1 MRRIGAISLAD
12 SVTKSGSQFRTNVSI
27 ELYDGSYLR
36 RDPDLPKGEFRNF
49 LTSRELRAKFRSIVS
64 PCVSAAGEALLHKTI
79 MKFKNESV
87 HDLFQ
92 RTMPATN
99 IALAGED

>member
-1 MRRIGAISLAD
+1 MRCISAIRLAD
-12 SVTKSGSQFRTNVSI
+12 SVAKSGSHFRTNDSI
-27 ELYDGSYLR
+27 KLNDGSYLR
-36 RDPDLPKGEFRNF
+36 RDTDLPKGEFGNF

-64 PCVSAAGEALLHKTI
+64 PCVSAAGEALLHETI
-79 MKFKNESV
+79 MNFKNESV

-99 IALAGED
+99 MALAGEN